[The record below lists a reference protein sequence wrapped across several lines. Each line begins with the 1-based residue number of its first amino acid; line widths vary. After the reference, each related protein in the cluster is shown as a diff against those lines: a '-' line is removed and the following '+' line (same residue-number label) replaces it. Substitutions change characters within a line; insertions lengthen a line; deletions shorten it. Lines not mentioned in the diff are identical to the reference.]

1 MVVHVVIPAT
11 QEVEAEGLESK
22 TGPSKSV
29 RPYLKTQ
36 LKQVVWV
43 VEHLAWGPEFNH
55 QYGQKKS

>member
-1 MVVHVVIPAT
+1 MSMVVHVVIPAT

-36 LKQVVWV
+36 LKQVV
-43 VEHLAWGPEFNH
+43 
-55 QYGQKKS
+55 